1 MQLEVGVNLAGYF
14 DSALGLGQV
23 ARRLRAALESQGVPV
38 APVGLT
44 AANAPR
50 VDEPDRGLVSPGDAR
65 HPVNVICVNPDGL
78 AGARDELGPAFFQG
92 RKTIGVWWWESGP
105 VPERWL
111 RAFDHVDELWAGSA
125 HVAEALAAVAPVPV
139 VRVPLPVTLPES
151 DADRGRLG
159 LPHGFLFLASFD
171 YNSVLERKNP
181 LGAVRAFAASGAA
194 ERGASLVLKSIG
206 AADRPDAQEQVAAEA
221 AAVPGV
227 QLFDRVLSDRDQAA
241 LLRACDCYLSLHR
254 SEGFGLPLAEAML
267 LGKPVIATGYSGPLD
282 YLTPANSYLVDWHPV
297 AIGPGNDPYPADG
310 TWAEPD
316 LEQAARLIGELL
328 SDPDEART
336 RGARAREDIE
346 RDHSLEAAGAAMAA
360 RLRRLALLPTDH
372 NGRVRPLDLGELEL
386 RLAGEPPSPAPDVAL
401 RRLRRL
407 VRTAVLR
414 ATRMQ
419 QTHQR
424 QVGEDI
430 AAALRSLDER
440 VQGVAAAQA
449 TVQGQLAALERRL
462 AELERGSGER

>member
-1 MQLEVGVNLAGYF
+1 MNLAGYF

-38 APVGLT
+38 AAVGLS
-44 AANAPR
+44 ADNAPR
-50 VDEPDRGLVSPGDAR
+50 VDEPERGLVSPADAR
-65 HPVNVICVNPDGL
+65 HPVNVICVNPDGF
-78 AGARDELGPAFFQG
+78 AGARDQLGPAFFDD
-92 RKTIGVWWWESGP
+92 RKTVGVWWWESGP

-139 VRVPLPVTLPES
+139 VRMPLPVTVPDS

-159 LPHGFLFLASFD
+159 LPDGFLFLASFD
-171 YNSVLERKNP
+171 YDSVLERKNP
-181 LGAVRAFAASGAA
+181 LGALRAFASSGAA
-194 ERGASLVLKSIG
+194 ERGAALVLKSIG
-206 AADRPDAQEQVAAEA
+206 GADRSDARARVEAAVAEA
-221 AAVPGV
+221 PGA
-227 QLFDRVLSDRDQAA
+227 QLLDRVLSDRDQAA

-267 LGKPVIATGYSGPLD
+267 LGKPVIATAYSGPLD
-282 YLTPANSYLVDWHPV
+282 YLTPANSYLVDWQPV
-297 AIGPGNDPYPADG
+297 AIGPGNEPYPADG

-316 LEQAARLIGELL
+316 LEQAARLIAELA
-328 SDPDEART
+328 SNPDDARS

-346 RDHSLEAAGAAMAA
+346 RGHSLKAAGAAMAA

-372 NGRVRPLDLGELEL
+372 NGQVRQLDLGALEE
-386 RLAGEPPSPAPDVAL
+386 RLHAEPPLPAPDVPL
-401 RRLRRL
+401 PRLRRL
-407 VRTAVLR
+407 ARTAVLR

-449 TVQGQLAALERRL
+449 TVQGQLAELERRL
-462 AELERGSGER
+462 AELERGFGER

>member
-44 AANAPR
+44 ADNAPR

-78 AGARDELGPAFFQG
+78 AGARDQLGPAFFQG

-159 LPHGFLFLASFD
+159 LPDGFLFLASFD

-181 LGAVRAFAASGAA
+181 LGALRAFAASGAA
-194 ERGASLVLKSIG
+194 ERGGIRPPFLQQPGHLGRGSKLELAQHV
-206 AADRPDAQEQVAAEA
+206 AD
-221 AAVPGV
+221 G
-227 QLFDRVLSDRDQAA
+227 LLS
-241 LLRACDCYLSLHR
+241 
-254 SEGFGLPLAEAML
+254 
-267 LGKPVIATGYSGPLD
+267 VGPLD
-282 YLTPANSYLVDWHPV
+282 PQCAADLRALRCV
-297 AIGPGNDPYPADG
+297 GPG
-310 TWAEPD
+310 
-316 LEQAARLIGELL
+316 
-328 SDPDEART
+328 T
-336 RGARAREDIE
+336 RNA
-346 RDHSLEAAGAAMAA
+346 
-360 RLRRLALLPTDH
+360 
-372 NGRVRPLDLGELEL
+372 
-386 RLAGEPPSPAPDVAL
+386 
-401 RRLRRL
+401 
-407 VRTAVLR
+407 
-414 ATRMQ
+414 
-419 QTHQR
+419 
-424 QVGEDI
+424 
-430 AAALRSLDER
+430 
-440 VQGVAAAQA
+440 
-449 TVQGQLAALERRL
+449 
-462 AELERGSGER
+462 